1 MAAKLIFLFWVFF
14 TLLYKVKPD
23 LDNVGPLLTQQVIDG
38 FNAERKNMS
47 LDNDAVVDNNGI
59 LQLSNDHSV
68 EVDSH
73 AFYKHPI
80 QFKNSPSGK
89 VMSFST
95 TFAFAL
101 IN

>member
-14 TLLYKVKPD
+14 TLLYRVKPD

-68 EVDSH
+68 EVDSIN
-73 AFYKHPI
+73 I
-80 QFKNSPSGK
+80 QSNSRTPLAAK
-89 VMSFST
+89 LCHFP
-95 TFAFAL
+95 L
-101 IN
+101 RLLLL